1 MADNPATDN
10 YHSQVSAGSGTTRL
24 GDMFHGN
31 SDFLQ
36 ISPDFIENSDYKVHF
51 SVPAQNTPQAWEAL
65 NEIIDNNPDYNA
77 VRKVAKPQ
85 LSMKMDTDNYLQ
97 KGKQLT
103 YYVPDDMDR
112 STLARF
118 VAEVENKFEDLGFNK
133 GPQVNYDKQI
143 GSFAS
148 YRNETAS
155 NDVFNKIG
163 FTESDIP
170 KNRYLSARQID
181 DFLAENPDFK
191 GQSHNLSGKP
201 DPFEG
206 IESDI
211 HTNKQKLKSPNASPI
226 HDTAKQQT
234 NPIVNEFDRN
244 QPINT
249 QQVDLDVGE
258 APKAETKFDPDKRQT
273 IKVEPTAAKFDPDV
287 TQKMDLAK
295 ARKKYAA
302 DVTPHTDAK
311 KVDLDIG
318 DNLGSKPDMRLQS
331 GPTKVDFDVG
341 EAPKA
346 ETKAKPDAD
355 SQRLA
360 ERREAVKRNL
370 AGAKQKIEGQKP
382 AAPAKPVDASDQR
395 IKTTTSALAAKADKG
410 AGRAEMAIQVAT
422 GDYAGAAMT
431 AASDQT
437 VQKAAAKVVEAVA
450 EKPGFW
456 ASAAKYAGKAAK
468 VARALPV
475 VGGVV
480 VAAAAATEVY
490 GQLKEG
496 NYKAAAT
503 TAAARTA
510 EAAATTVGGY
520 VAGQAVYT
528 GAQKAASAAGVEIAK
543 SDAEQLYDAAKE
555 KLAEVEADKKAAPAR
570 GRSYSEPKR
579 EEPTQTAS
587 ATTHQYKARGAS
599 SPSSGFNSM
608 AAKPADIQQP
618 KQPEVAVAKIERSN
632 RQQISPGMMG

>member
-273 IKVEPTAAKFDPDV
+273 IKVEPTTAKFDPDAR
-287 TQKMDLAK
+287 QAIK
-295 ARKKYAA
+295 A
-302 DVTPHTDAK
+302 P
-311 KVDLDIG
+311 
-318 DNLGSKPDMRLQS
+318 S
-331 GPTKVDFDVG
+331 PT
-341 EAPKA
+341 
-346 ETKAKPDAD
+346 TAKPDAD
-355 SQRLA
+355 RQHLDA
-360 ERREAVKRNL
+360 RREAVKEKL
-370 AGAKQKIEGQKP
+370 AYAKQKIEGQKP
-382 AAPAKPVDASDQR
+382 AAPAKPIDASDQR

-437 VQKAAAKVVEAVA
+437 VQKAAAKAVETVA

-456 ASAAKYAGKAAK
+456 ANATKYGGKVFK
-468 VARALPV
+468 VLRPLPV
-475 VGGVV
+475 VGGIA
-480 VAAAAATEVY
+480 VAAVAVSQVY
-490 GQLKEG
+490 GQIKEG

-503 TAAARTA
+503 TAVARAA

-528 GAQKAASAAGVEIAK
+528 GAQKAASAAGVEIEK

-570 GRSYSEPKR
+570 GRSYSAPKR

-608 AAKPADIQQP
+608 AAKPADMQP